1 MLLQVLRVIIPLNK
15 SNSMGRKVVLATCC
29 LNQWAMDFRGN
40 MDRILDSIQQAKSN
54 GAAYRSGPELEV
66 SGYSCGD
73 HYYES
78 DTLLHSWE
86 VVAELLQHPF
96 CTDIIIDVGLP
107 VMHKNVTYN
116 CRVAF
121 LNRKILLIR
130 PKLMLCDDGNYRES
144 RWFAPWQKVRQVE
157 DHYLPRMIS
166 KITGQVTVPFGD
178 AVIATRDTCIG
189 YEICEELWN
198 PESSHIPMSL
208 DGVEIIVNGSGSYT
222 EIRKGFVTQDLIKSA
237 TAKNG
242 GCYLFAN
249 QRGCDGDRVYFS
261 GDTMIG
267 VNGSIVARVTPYS
280 LGEVEVITATVDLES
295 IRSYRNNIRSRC
307 FRASQSNAYPR
318 IQVNYSLSVDQDYF
332 LPSCIP
338 IEYKIP
344 SPEEEILYGPA
355 CWLWDYLR
363 RSGQGG
369 FLLPLSG
376 GVDSSSTATIVFS
389 MCHLIV
395 KAVAKG
401 DEKVLDDVRRVVAQS
416 DYVPRDPR
424 ELCGKLFH
432 TVYMATENSSA
443 ETKSRAKLLA
453 QQIGS
458 YHIPVVIDSMV
469 SAALGIFSAA
479 TGHIPKFKIRGG
491 TIRENVALQNV
502 QARLR
507 MILAYL
513 FAQLMLWVRGRQ
525 GGLLVLGS
533 ANVDEALR
541 GYMTKYDC
549 SSADINP
556 IGGFAKNDLKKFL
569 LLAKERLKLPVL
581 GEILNAHPTAEL
593 EPLQEGKLVQTDE
606 VDMGMTYDELST
618 YGKLRKI
625 ECCGPYSM
633 FGKLVHL
640 WSDWC
645 SPKDVAE
652 KVKFFFR
659 MYSVNRHK
667 MTVLTPAYHAE
678 AYSPDDHRFD
688 HRQFLYN
695 YRWVWQFDAI
705 DRAVERLEYGKTQ
718 NDTVERSSSTRSNKD
733 GSHSSHS
740 RPSSRTSNNSL
751 SGSTGN
757 EAPRRGVEVSAGP
770 SSMSKDS
777 PAPHRVD
784 SLLVCYD
791 IEDGNEVSITSMQHT
806 VYGEKDMTQSSEEE
820 RKRRGSAS
828 IYIPAQ
834 KSLRCGDASSI
845 SMHEH
850 TTTIHL

>member
-1 MLLQVLRVIIPLNK
+1 
-15 SNSMGRKVVLATCC
+15 MGRKVVVATSC
-29 LNQWAMDFRGN
+29 LNQWAMDFQGN
-40 MDRILDSIQQAKSN
+40 MDRILDSILQAKAA
-54 GAAYRSGPELEV
+54 GATYRSGPELEV
-66 SGYSCGD
+66 PGYSCCD

-78 DTLLHSWE
+78 DTVLHSWE
-86 VVAELLQHPF
+86 VVAELLQHPS
-96 CTDIIIDVGLP
+96 CTDMIIDVGLP
-107 VMHKNVTYN
+107 VTHKNVRYN
-116 CRVAF
+116 CRLVF

-130 PKLMLCDDGNYRES
+130 PKLALCDDGNYRES
-144 RWFAPWQKVRQVE
+144 RWFTAWQKVRQVE

-166 KITGQVTVPFGD
+166 RITGQITVPFGD

-189 YEICEELWN
+189 YEICEELWI

-222 EIRKGFVTQDLIKSA
+222 EIRKGYVTQDLIKSA
-237 TAKNG
+237 TAKSG

-249 QRGCDGDRVYFS
+249 QRGCDGDRVYLS

-267 VNGSIVARVTPYS
+267 LNGSIVARVTPYS
-280 LGEVEVITATVDLES
+280 LAEVEVITATIDLES
-295 IRSYRNNIRSRC
+295 IRSYRTSFRSRC
-307 FRASQSNAYPR
+307 LRASHSPSYPR
-318 IQVNYSLSVDQDYF
+318 VQVNFALSDDEDFF

-338 IEYKIP
+338 IEYNIP

-395 KAVAKG
+395 KAVANG
-401 DEKVLDDVRRVVAQS
+401 EEKVLDDVRRVVAQA

-424 ELCGKLFH
+424 ELCNRLFH

-443 ETKSRAKLLA
+443 ETKARAKLLA

-458 YHIPVVIDSMV
+458 YHIPVLIDSMV

-491 TIRENVALQNV
+491 TIRENVALQNI

-507 MILAYL
+507 MVLAYL

-569 LLAKERLKLPVL
+569 LLAKDRLNLPVL
-581 GEILNAHPTAEL
+581 SEILGAPPTAEL

-645 SPKDVAE
+645 SPREVAE

-695 YRWVWQFDAI
+695 YRWVWQFRAI
-705 DRAVERLEYGKTQ
+705 DKAVEKLETSKGREDK
-718 NDTVERSSSTRSNKD
+718 VERSSSTRSNRE
-733 GSHSSHS
+733 GSLASFS
-740 RPSSRTSNNSL
+740 RPSSRASNS
-751 SGSTGN
+751 SFTGSSAGN
-757 EAPRRGVEVSAGP
+757 EPPRRGVEVSGWP
-770 SSMSKDS
+770 SGKPADAPSIQKSECMSGTHEFDLS
-777 PAPHRVD
+777 HERETGG
-784 SLLVCYD
+784 SLVVTSD
-791 IEDGNEVSITSMQHT
+791 NEDM
-806 VYGEKDMTQSSEEE
+806 KEE
-820 RKRRGSAS
+820 RKRSGSSS
-828 IYIPAQ
+828 IYIPATDHPAQ
-834 KSLRCGDASSI
+834 KSFRCGDTAPI
-845 SMHEH
+845 AMYEH